1 MTFQVVKDWLV
12 LKIDRKKWEKEKR
25 KDERGL
31 EKKACELMHGNETSL
46 QRREDA

>member
-31 EKKACELMHGNETSL
+31 EKKHVN
-46 QRREDA
+46 